1 MTGGRGFP
9 YVYMESRTMTYVIIG
24 AGPAGVSAADTL
36 RKADPAAAIVMIGS
50 EPEPPYS
57 RMAIPYV
64 LTGIIVEQGTYL
76 RKEDG
81 HYVTSKIDYRQGT
94 VTSIDAA
101 KKLLKLAD
109 GSTQAYTKLLIAT
122 GASPV
127 KPPIEGLDL
136 PAVHH
141 CWTLADCRNI
151 AKYAEKGA
159 DVVLMGAGFIGCII
173 MEALAERGVNL
184 TVVEALDRMVPR
196 MMNEPAGNM
205 IKSWCEKKGV
215 RVFTSTKVTKL
226 EDSGDKD
233 DTLSVSL
240 DNGEKIPAH
249 LVVVATGVR
258 SNIGFLEGSGVKIDQ
273 GIMVDECLRSSVDD
287 IYAAGDCAQGPDFST
302 GGWAVHAVQPTAVD
316 HGRIA
321 ALNMAGKPAPYKG
334 SLNMN
339 VLDTVGLIS
348 ASFGK
353 WDGIDG
359 GDHVEAIDAE
369 NFRYMRLEFNGDK
382 IVGALSLGRT
392 DQIGVLRGLIQTEVS
407 LGPWKDKLMADPHL
421 IADAFVACSQ

>member
-1 MTGGRGFP
+1 
-9 YVYMESRTMTYVIIG
+9 MTYVIIG
-24 AGPAGVSAADTL
+24 AGPAGVTAADTL
-36 RKADPAAAIVMIGS
+36 RKTDPETDVVMIGS

-64 LTGIIVEQGTYL
+64 LTGLIKEQGTYL
-76 RKEDG
+76 RKDDG
-81 HYVTSKIDYRQGT
+81 HYDAHAIQYRQG
-94 VTSIDAA
+94 VVESIDP
-101 KKLLKLAD
+101 KKKTVKLED
-109 GSTQAYTKLLIAT
+109 GSEQPYSKLLIAT

-127 KPPIEGLDL
+127 RPPIEGLDL

-141 CWTLADCRNI
+141 CWTLEDCRNI
-151 AKYAEKGA
+151 IKFADKGA

-196 MMNEPAGNM
+196 MMNEAAGNM
-205 IKSWCEKKGV
+205 VKDWCEHKGV
-215 RVFTSTKVTKL
+215 HVLTSTKVTKL
-226 EDSGDKD
+226 EQSGDET
-233 DTLSVSL
+233 DTLKVDL
-240 DNGEKIPAH
+240 DNGKSIPAH
-249 LVVVATGVR
+249 LVVVATGVK
-258 SNIGFLEGSGVKIDQ
+258 SNIGFVEGAGMKIDQ
-273 GIMVDECLRSSVDD
+273 GILTDEFMRSTVDD

-353 WDGIDG
+353 WDGVMG
-359 GDHVEAIDAE
+359 GDHAEAVDPE
-369 NFRYMRLEFNGDK
+369 NFRYMRLEFDGDR

-392 DQIGVLRGLIQTEVS
+392 DHIGVLRGLIQTEVP
-407 LGPWKDKLMADPHL
+407 LGDWKDKLMADPHL
-421 IADAFVACSQ
+421 IADAYVACSQ

>member
-1 MTGGRGFP
+1 
-9 YVYMESRTMTYVIIG
+9 
-24 AGPAGVSAADTL
+24 
-36 RKADPAAAIVMIGS
+36 
-50 EPEPPYS
+50 
-57 RMAIPYV
+57 
-64 LTGIIVEQGTYL
+64 
-76 RKEDG
+76 
-81 HYVTSKIDYRQGT
+81 
-94 VTSIDAA
+94 
-101 KKLLKLAD
+101 
-109 GSTQAYTKLLIAT
+109 
-122 GASPV
+122 
-127 KPPIEGLDL
+127 
-136 PAVHH
+136 
-141 CWTLADCRNI
+141 
-151 AKYAEKGA
+151 
-159 DVVLMGAGFIGCII
+159 
-173 MEALAERGVNL
+173 
-184 TVVEALDRMVPR
+184 

>member
-1 MTGGRGFP
+1 
-9 YVYMESRTMTYVIIG
+9 MTYVIIG
-24 AGPAGVSAADTL
+24 AGPAGVTAADTL
-36 RKADPAAAIVMIGS
+36 RKTDPDTDVVMIGS

-64 LTGIIVEQGTYL
+64 LTGLIKEEGTYL
-76 RKEDG
+76 RKEVG
-81 HYVTSKIDYRQGT
+81 HYDTNAIQYRQG
-94 VTSIDAA
+94 VAASIDAG
-101 KKLLKLAD
+101 KKVVKLAD
-109 GSTQAYTKLLIAT
+109 GSEQAYSKLLIAT

-141 CWTLADCRNI
+141 CWTLEDCRNI
-151 AKYAEKGA
+151 IKYADKGA

-184 TVVEALDRMVPR
+184 SVVEALDRMVPR
-196 MMNEPAGNM
+196 MMNEAAGNM
-205 IKSWCEKKGV
+205 VKAWCEHKGV
-215 RVFTSTKVTKL
+215 HVHTSTKVTKIEKNADKTDTL
-226 EDSGDKD
+226 KVDLDSGK
-233 DTLSVSL
+233 S
-240 DNGEKIPAH
+240 IPAH
-249 LVVVATGVR
+249 LVVVATGVK
-258 SNIGFLEGSGVKIDQ
+258 SNIGFVEGSGMKTDQ
-273 GIMVDECLRSSVDD
+273 GILVDEYMRSSIDD

-321 ALNMAGKPAPYKG
+321 ALNMAGKPAPFKG

-353 WDGIDG
+353 WDGVKG
-359 GDHVEAIDAE
+359 GDHAEAVDPE
-369 NFRYMRLEFNGDK
+369 NFRYMRLEFDGDK

-392 DQIGVLRGLIQTEVS
+392 DHIGVLRGLIQTEVH
-407 LGPWKDKLMADPHL
+407 LGVWKDKLMADPHL
-421 IADAFVACSQ
+421 IADAYVACSH

>member
-1 MTGGRGFP
+1 
-9 YVYMESRTMTYVIIG
+9 MTYVIIG
-24 AGPAGVSAADTL
+24 AGPAGVTAADTL
-36 RKADPAAAIVMIGS
+36 RKADPKTEIVMIGS

-64 LTGIIVEQGTYL
+64 LTGLITEEGTYL

-81 HYVTSKIDYRQGT
+81 HYDKNSIQYRQGEAE
-94 VTSIDAA
+94 SIDP
-101 KKLLKLAD
+101 KNKVVKLKGAD
-109 GSTQAYTKLLIAT
+109 DQPYSKLLIAT

-127 KPPIEGLDL
+127 KPPIDGLDL
-136 PAVHH
+136 KGVHH
-141 CWTLADCRNI
+141 CWTLEDCRNI
-151 AKYAEKGA
+151 MKFADKGA

-196 MMNEPAGNM
+196 MMNEAAGNM
-205 IKSWCEKKGV
+205 VKAWCEKQNV
-215 RVFTSTKVTKL
+215 NVHTSTKVTKL
-226 EDSGDKD
+226 EASKD
-233 DTLSVSL
+233 PEDTLVVDL
-240 DNGEKIPAH
+240 DNGKQIPAH
-249 LVVVATGVR
+249 LVVVATGVK
-258 SNIGFLEGSGVKIDQ
+258 SNIDFVDGAGMKTDQ
-273 GIMVDECLRSSVDD
+273 GILVDECMRTTVDD

-321 ALNMAGKPAPYKG
+321 GLNMAGKSAPFKG

-353 WDGIDG
+353 WDGIEG
-359 GDHVEAIDAE
+359 GDHAEVIDTE
-369 NFRYMRLEFNGDK
+369 NFKYMRLEFDGDK
-382 IVGALSLGRT
+382 IIGALSLGRT
-392 DQIGVLRGLIQTEVS
+392 DQIGVLRGLIQTEVA
-407 LGPWKDKLMADPHL
+407 LGPWKERLMDNPHL
-421 IADAFVACSQ
+421 IADAYVACSQQ

>member
-1 MTGGRGFP
+1 
-9 YVYMESRTMTYVIIG
+9 MTYVIIG
-24 AGPAGVSAADTL
+24 AGPAGVTAADTL
-36 RKADPAAAIVMIGS
+36 RKADPGSDIVMIGA

-64 LTGIIVEQGTYL
+64 LTGIIGEEGTYL
-76 RKEDG
+76 RKDEG
-81 HYVTSKIDYRQGT
+81 HYDKNAINYRQGV
-94 VTSIDAA
+94 VTLIDP
-101 KKLLKLAD
+101 KKKTLKLKD

-127 KPPIEGLDL
+127 RPPIEGLDL

-141 CWTLADCRNI
+141 CWTLEDCRNI
-151 AKYAEKGA
+151 IKYADKGA

-196 MMNEPAGNM
+196 MMNEAAGNM
-205 IKSWCEKKGV
+205 VKAWCEKKGV
-215 RVFTSTKVTKL
+215 HVHTSTKVTKL
-226 EDSGDKD
+226 ESNNDKT
-233 DTLSVSL
+233 DTLKVDL
-240 DNGEKIPAH
+240 DNGKSIPAH

-258 SNIGFLEGSGVKIDQ
+258 SNIGFVEGAGLKTDQ
-273 GIMVDECLRSSVDD
+273 GILVDEFMRSSVDD

-321 ALNMAGKPAPYKG
+321 GLNMAGKIAPFKG

-353 WDGIDG
+353 WDGVEN
-359 GDHVEAIDAE
+359 GDHAEAVDAE
-369 NFRYMRLEFNGDK
+369 NFRYMRLEFDGDR

-392 DQIGVLRGLIQTEVS
+392 DHIGVLRGLIQTEIK
-407 LGPWKDKLMADPHL
+407 LGEWKQKLVADPNL
-421 IADAFVACSQ
+421 IADAYVACSQ

>member
-1 MTGGRGFP
+1 
-9 YVYMESRTMTYVIIG
+9 MTYVIIG
-24 AGPAGVSAADTL
+24 AGPAGVTAADTL
-36 RKADPAAAIVMIGS
+36 RKADPDGDVVMIGS

-64 LTGIIVEQGTYL
+64 LTGLIAEEGTYL
-76 RKEDG
+76 RKDDG
-81 HYVTSKIDYRQGT
+81 HYDNNAIQYRQG
-94 VTSIDAA
+94 VVQSIDP
-101 KKLLKLAD
+101 KGKTVKLQD
-109 GSTQAYTKLLIAT
+109 GSEQAYSKLLIAT

-127 KPPIEGLDL
+127 KPPIDGLDL

-141 CWTLADCRNI
+141 CWTLEDCRNI
-151 AKYAEKGA
+151 IKYADKGA

-196 MMNEPAGNM
+196 MMNEAAGNM
-205 IKSWCEKKGV
+205 VKAWCENKGV
-215 RVFTSTKVTKL
+215 KVHTSTKVTKI
-226 EDSGDKD
+226 ESNDDKQ
-233 DTLSVSL
+233 DTLVVDL

-249 LVVVATGVR
+249 LVVVATGVK
-258 SNIGFLEGSGVKIDQ
+258 SNIDFVEGSGMKTEN
-273 GIMVDECLRSSVDD
+273 GILVDEYMRSTVDD

-353 WDGIDG
+353 WDGVNG
-359 GDHVEAIDAE
+359 GEHAEAVDTE
-369 NFRYMRLEFNGDK
+369 NFRYMRLEFDGDK

-407 LGPWKDKLMADPHL
+407 LGPWKEKLLADPHL
-421 IADAFVACSQ
+421 IADAYVACSQ

>member
-1 MTGGRGFP
+1 
-9 YVYMESRTMTYVIIG
+9 MTYVIIG
-24 AGPAGVSAADTL
+24 AGPAGVTAADTL
-36 RKADPAAAIVMIGS
+36 RKADPATDVVMIGS

-64 LTGIIVEQGTYL
+64 LTGLIKEEGTYL
-76 RKEDG
+76 RKDDG
-81 HYVTSKIDYRQGT
+81 HYDSNAIQYRQGI
-94 VTSIDAA
+94 VASIDPA
-101 KKLLKLAD
+101 KKSVKLED
-109 GSTQAYTKLLIAT
+109 GSEQAYSKLLIAT

-127 KPPIEGLDL
+127 KPPIDGLDL

-141 CWTLADCRNI
+141 CWTLEDCRNI
-151 AKYAEKGA
+151 IKYADKGA

-184 TVVEALDRMVPR
+184 TVVEAQDRMVPR
-196 MMNEPAGNM
+196 MMNESAGNM
-205 IKSWCEKKGV
+205 VKAWCETKNV
-215 RVFTSTKVTKL
+215 HVLTSTKVTKL
-226 EDSGDKD
+226 EASGDKQ
-233 DTLSVSL
+233 DTLNVDL
-240 DNGEKIPAH
+240 DNGKQVPAH
-249 LVVVATGVR
+249 LVVVATGVK
-258 SNIGFLEGSGVKIDQ
+258 SNIGFVESSGMKTEEGIL
-273 GIMVDECLRSSVDD
+273 VDEFMRSSVDD

-353 WDGIDG
+353 WDGVKG
-359 GDHVEAIDAE
+359 GEHAEAIDTE
-369 NFRYMRLEFNGDK
+369 NFRYMRLEFDGDK

-392 DQIGVLRGLIQTEVS
+392 DHIGVLRGLIQTEVP
-407 LGPWKDKLMADPHL
+407 LGDWKQKLIADPHL
-421 IADAFVACSQ
+421 IADAYVACSQ